1 MELKT
6 KDRILLKS
14 LELFN
19 ADGER
24 NVTTNHISA
33 ALNIS
38 PGNLYYHYRSKED
51 IIFALF
57 QAYQAS
63 MLTSLGV
70 PTDRVLTY
78 EDKMGYLEAIFNQL
92 WEYRFLHRDL
102 GHLLEES
109 QRLRRAYREFAR
121 EVMAQAYRVYAG
133 LREADL
139 VILEEHEARALIVNI
154 WIITTNWAS
163 FVTSSGFFGDEVAL
177 DRNHLRRGLVQILSL
192 EAPYLK
198 GVAREK
204 LPELWRRYELGEDE
218 SRPTPSQSVELGG
231 LTD

>member
-1 MELKT
+1 MKT
-6 KDRILLKS
+6 KDRILIKS
-14 LELFN
+14 LGLFN

-24 NVTTNHISA
+24 NVTTNHIAA

-38 PGNLYYHYRSKED
+38 PGNLYYHFRSKED

-57 QAYQAS
+57 QAYQSS
-63 MLTSLGV
+63 MLHSLSV
-70 PTDRVLTY
+70 PQDRVMNY
-78 EDKMGYLEAIFNQL
+78 DDKMGYLEAIFNQL

-109 QRLRRAYREFAR
+109 QRLRVAYREFAKK
-121 EVMAQAYRVYAG
+121 VMAQAYQVYAG

-139 VILEEHEARALIVNI
+139 VVIGEQEVRGLIVNI
-154 WIITTNWAS
+154 WIVTTSWAS

-177 DRNHLRRGLVQILSL
+177 SRSHLRRGIFQIICL

-198 GVAREK
+198 GEARER
-204 LPELWRRYELGEDE
+204 LSELMRRYEGIE
-218 SRPTPSQSVELGG
+218 SESQPNASQSVELGV

>member
-1 MELKT
+1 MKT

-14 LELFN
+14 LALFN
-19 ADGER
+19 EDGER
-24 NVTTNHISA
+24 NVTTNHIAA

-38 PGNLYYHYRSKED
+38 PGNLYYHFRSKED
-51 IIFALF
+51 IIYGLF
-57 QAYQAS
+57 QAYQVS
-63 MLTSLGV
+63 MLQSLSV
-70 PTDRVLTY
+70 PQDRVMTY

-109 QRLRRAYREFAR
+109 QRLRMAYREFAR
-121 EVMAQAYRVYAG
+121 QVMAQAYQVYSG
-133 LREADL
+133 LRTADL
-139 VILEEHEARALIVNI
+139 VIAGEDEIRALIVNI
-154 WIITTNWAS
+154 WIVTTNWAS

-177 DRNHLRRGLVQILSL
+177 SPAHLRRGIFQIVCL

-198 GVAREK
+198 GEAREK
-204 LPELWRRYELGEDE
+204 LPELMLRYQGLADE
-218 SRPTPSQSVELGG
+218 SRPTSSHSAELAV

>member
-1 MELKT
+1 MKT

-19 ADGER
+19 DDGER
-24 NVTTNHISA
+24 NVTTNHIAA

-38 PGNLYYHYRSKED
+38 PGNLYYHFRSKED
-51 IIFALF
+51 IIYALF
-57 QAYQAS
+57 QQYQVS
-63 MLTSLGV
+63 MLGSLSV
-70 PTDRVLTY
+70 PTDRLMTY

-109 QRLRRAYREFAR
+109 LRLRSAYRDFAR
-121 EVMAQAYRVYAG
+121 QVMAQAYRVYSG

-139 VILEEHEARALIVNI
+139 VTAGEQEVRGLIVNI
-154 WIITTNWAS
+154 WIITTSWAS

-177 DRNHLRRGLVQILSL
+177 TRQHLRRGIFQIICL

-198 GVAREK
+198 GEAREK
-204 LPELWRRYELGEDE
+204 LPELMRRYEGREDE
-218 SRPTPSQSVELGG
+218 SRPTPSQSVELDA